1 MKMKSMV
8 LLAVAAGCG
17 LVAMLGVQQ
26 ALSGGNKPDP
36 DTNHV
41 KVLIATAEIAPGI
54 PLDKTNVT
62 FKDWPKDNLP
72 PGAITKEEQYVERA
86 LRTRA
91 FAGQPI
97 LEPQLGEKGVYNV
110 SVEIPEGMRVVTVAV
125 NLTMIHS
132 GLLRP
137 GDRVDVLVTYK
148 VNKPRIGQVQKTKT
162 VLEFIQVFATDNLR
176 IGSDPDTTEV
186 QAKNI
191 SLLVSPDQ
199 AALLAHAE
207 KLGTLHL
214 SLRNKTDDE
223 PVKPADVDDAQLEN
237 LSPLFVE
244 EPVEHQPALPVK
256 QPESKPT
263 FTDYVTNGA
272 PAPQPEAEP
281 EPAKKTWKVRIFVGE
296 EERVQEIELPEEPA
310 DQVAEAGT
318 GSGASGSPWFNTLQS
333 MFGGRKGAAA
343 SSKDAT
349 GGAETAGVGAA
360 PATQPE

>member
-26 ALSGGNKPDP
+26 VLSGGNKPDS
-36 DTNHV
+36 DSNHV

-54 PLDKTNVT
+54 PLDKTNVA
-62 FKDWPKDNLP
+62 FQDWPKDNIP
-72 PGAITKEEQYVERA
+72 PGAITKEEQYAERA

-97 LEPQLGEKGVYNV
+97 LEPQLGEKGVFNV

-132 GLLRP
+132 GLMRP

-176 IGSDPDTTEV
+176 VGSDPETTEV

-191 SLLVSPDQ
+191 SLLVSPEQ

-244 EPVEHQPALPVK
+244 EPMERQPTPPVQPPEPK
-256 QPESKPT
+256 QT

-272 PAPQPEAEP
+272 PAPQLEA

-296 EERVQEIELPEEPA
+296 EERVQEIELPDEPA
-310 DQVAEAGT
+310 DQLAEAGT
-318 GSGASGSPWFNTLQS
+318 GSGASGSPLFNTLQQ
-333 MFGGRKGAAA
+333 MFGGRTGAAS